1 MHVGLKN
8 FWTHI
13 RVRRKKNLFRIE
25 TLLVLWDD
33 LLMIGESGPKEKG
46 EFKVTDA
53 AGTAG

>member
-1 MHVGLKN
+1 MGPKN

-13 RVRRKKNLFRIE
+13 RVRRKENLFRIE

>member
-1 MHVGLKN
+1 MGLKN

-33 LLMIGESGPKEKG
+33 LLMIEESGPKEKG
-46 EFKVTDA
+46 ELKVTDA